1 LPLPAAPRN
10 PARGERAT
18 NKFAGLEMLGYGRG
32 ASAFEQKERPPLCL
46 PASQGCIESSPERYL
61 WRDARSTPFFEK
73 AKILLRLPTL
83 FSFSEGRKKEKD
95 ISSVLKLLSL
105 LIFELYLNIHLIQ
118 NIYSSM

>member
-61 WRDARSTPFFEK
+61 WRAARSTPFFEK

-83 FSFSEGRKKEKD
+83 FSFSERRKKD
-95 ISSVLKLLSL
+95 ILSVLKLLSL
-105 LIFELYLNIHLIQ
+105 LIFELCLNIHLIQ